1 MDGEGVEVA
10 AKPRTIWEALQALA
24 NGRVLRLQHVDMR
37 GIMGAAR
44 ASGLDP
50 EIVVVDFGGDSFA
63 GVRNKTLTRQIVE
76 RNAANG

>member
-1 MDGEGVEVA
+1 MDGEAVQVA
-10 AKPRTIWEALQALA
+10 ERPKTIWEALHALSS
-24 NGRVLRLQHVDMR
+24 GLVVHLQDVDMR

-50 EIVVVDFGGDSFA
+50 QIVVVEVGDHSFA